1 MILADGN
8 HGIQARAVG
17 GNNMNHIEY
26 DSLDYFENLV
36 LQHRDIAEEIDKW
49 INEHKKMA
57 DKEVVQK
64 VLIRQIR
71 EIAS

>member
-1 MILADGN
+1 
-8 HGIQARAVG
+8 
-17 GNNMNHIEY
+17 MNHIEY